1 LTRRAAT
8 GRRGLES
15 VADEL
20 RRWLVHRALPLWA
33 GPGFDSANGR
43 FEERLSLRGER
54 ISGAPIRLLTQA
66 RQIYVYSLAAR
77 RHWHDGARAL
87 VEKSHASMLRDFYRR
102 DGGDGWIHSILRD
115 GAIADP
121 QRDLYAH
128 AFVLLALASC
138 VEATGRREML
148 ALADET
154 LAFIDRS
161 MRSERSGGY
170 LDALPGDDGLRRQ
183 NPHMHLFEALLAL
196 WSCSADARYLARAG
210 EMFGLFTSRFFRP
223 DSGILAEYF
232 NAALEPAEGVAGKI
246 AEPGHH
252 YEWIWLLRR
261 FERASGRAV
270 RPYVDALYD
279 HADRH
284 GYDGAGLIV
293 DEVSSDGSHRSGSRR
308 TWPVTE
314 AIKANLTEAA
324 LGRPGAEEKAALLGG
339 LLQKHFLTPD
349 PAVGWPAGGWI
360 DRLDEAGIPA
370 TDFMPASTLY
380 HVACAIDELER
391 FVHPTAV

>member
-1 LTRRAAT
+1 MALCQ
-8 GRRGLES
+8 
-15 VADEL
+15 
-20 RRWLVHRALPLWA
+20 WLAHRALPLWA
-33 GPGFDSANGR
+33 GTGFDSENAR

-54 ISGAPIRLLTQA
+54 MPGVPIRLMTQA

-77 RHWHDGARAL
+77 RQWQDGAQEL
-87 VEKSHASMLRDFYRR
+87 VEKAYGSMLRGFYRR
-102 DGGDGWIHSILRD
+102 DGRDGWIHSILRD
-115 GAIADP
+115 GTIADP

-128 AFVLLALASC
+128 AFVLLAIASY
-138 VEATGRREML
+138 VEATGRRKAL

-154 LAFIDRS
+154 LAFIDGF
-161 MRSERSGGY
+161 MRAGQAGGY
-170 LDALPGDDGLRRQ
+170 VDALPPSDGLRRQ
-183 NPHMHLFEALLAL
+183 NPHMHMFEALLAL
-196 WSCSADARYLARAG
+196 WSCSGEERYLARAG
-210 EMFGLFTSRFFRP
+210 EIFGLFTSHFFRP

-232 NAALEPAEGVAGKI
+232 NAALEPAEGIAGTI

-270 RPYVDALYD
+270 RPYVDALFA
-279 HADRH
+279 HADRY
-284 GYDGAGLIV
+284 GYDSAGLIV
-293 DEVSSDGSHRSGSRR
+293 DEVLSDGSQRTRSRR

-314 AIKANLTEAA
+314 AIKANLAEAA
-324 LGRPGAEEKAALLGG
+324 LGRQDAEGKAAMLAMR
-339 LLQKHFLTPD
+339 LQKFFLTPGF
-349 PAVGWPAGGWI
+349 PGGWI
-360 DRLDEAGIPA
+360 DRLDENGTPA

>member
-1 LTRRAAT
+1 MIRRAAT
-8 GRRGLES
+8 GRPGLES
-15 VADEL
+15 AAEEL
-20 RRWLVHRALPLWA
+20 RQWLVLRALPLWA
-33 GPGFDSANGR
+33 GPGFDTDNAR

-54 ISGAPIRLLTQA
+54 MPGAPIRLLTQA
-66 RQIYVYSLAAR
+66 RQIYVYSLATR
-77 RHWHDGARAL
+77 RRWHDGALEL
-87 VEKSHASMLRDFYRR
+87 VEEAHASMLRDFYRR
-102 DGGDGWIHSILRD
+102 DGGDGWIYSVSRD

-128 AFVLLALASC
+128 AFVLLALASH
-138 VEATGRREML
+138 VEATGRREAL

-154 LAFIDRS
+154 LAFIDLS
-161 MRSERSGGY
+161 MRAERSGGY
-170 LDALPGDDGLRRQ
+170 VDAVPGDDGLRRQ

-232 NAALEPAEGVAGKI
+232 NAALEPAEGITGEI

-270 RPYVDALYD
+270 RPYVDALYE

-293 DEVSSDGSHRSGSRR
+293 DEVSSDGSQRSRSRR

-324 LGRPGAEEKAALLGG
+324 LGRPGAEGKAASLGG
-339 LLQKHFLTPD
+339 LLQKHFLTPERGGC
-349 PAVGWPAGGWI
+349 AAGGWI
-360 DRLDEAGIPA
+360 DRLDENGTPA